1 MICWFLY
8 LLLLVGFSQSVQNKH
23 HLDAQKSDVE
33 TKILLLNSAGS
44 ASFPHGGCPQDLGPY
59 TDCFDRRLTNFGCYC
74 FVKTQRNWKQSTD
87 FCRSNAMELVSV
99 ESRAEDY
106 LLKQLSDAV
115 LGFSPRYW
123 SSGFK
128 INGNWIWTGTSRRI
142 EENTYTNWDSGEPN
156 GIDLMDNSLLLDY
169 SDDLPFWYD
178 IDSRRIMWSIC
189 EG

>member
-1 MICWFLY
+1 
-8 LLLLVGFSQSVQNKH
+8 
-23 HLDAQKSDVE
+23 
-33 TKILLLNSAGS
+33 
-44 ASFPHGGCPQDLGPY
+44 
-59 TDCFDRRLTNFGCYC
+59 
-74 FVKTQRNWKQSTD
+74 
-87 FCRSNAMELVSV
+87 MELVSV